1 MTNFS
6 CSLETESMLFS
17 TLLSYTTLH
26 RVLITELRNINDA
39 LIMSLNENDLFF
51 VTKNVNK
58 NFDKNMNISILTGSI
73 ELIKDSERF
82 DQPCFHYY

>member
-17 TLLSYTTLH
+17 TLLNYTTLH

>member
-1 MTNFS
+1 
-6 CSLETESMLFS
+6 MLFS
-17 TLLSYTTLH
+17 TLLNYTTLH

>member
-1 MTNFS
+1 
-6 CSLETESMLFS
+6 MLFS
-17 TLLSYTTLH
+17 TLLNYTTLH

-82 DQPCFHYY
+82 DQSCFHYY